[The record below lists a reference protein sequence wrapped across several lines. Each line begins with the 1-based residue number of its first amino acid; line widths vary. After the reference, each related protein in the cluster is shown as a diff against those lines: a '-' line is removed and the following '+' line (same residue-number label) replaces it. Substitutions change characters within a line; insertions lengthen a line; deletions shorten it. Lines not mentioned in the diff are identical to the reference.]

1 MPVSV
6 DTLYVATTV
15 YKEARSEP
23 RQCQVLVAEVVR
35 NRMDDKGKTAQQ
47 IVKERGQFSWT
58 PLLKGRSI
66 RTEYDKIQLHA
77 RNDDKKALKK
87 AVTIAHTVLQPEYD
101 TGNNL
106 YYFHSIRGKSYDVRC
121 GKLYFSHRH
130 K

>member
-1 MPVSV
+1 MPVST
-6 DTLYVATTV
+6 DTLYTAVTV

-35 NRMDDKGKTAQQ
+35 NRMDDRSKTAKQ
-47 IVKERGQFSWT
+47 IVKERGQFSWV
-58 PLLKGRSI
+58 PLLNGRTIES
-66 RTEYDKIQLHA
+66 EYKRLKLKA
-77 RNDDKKALKK
+77 KNDDAKALSN
-87 AVTIAHTVLQPEYD
+87 AVLIAQKVLRPNYD

-106 YYFHSIRGKSYDVRC
+106 FYFHSRKGKPYDVKC

>member
-6 DTLYVATTV
+6 DTLYIATTV

-23 RQCQVLVAEVVR
+23 RQCQVLVAKVVR

-66 RTEYDKIQLHA
+66 RTEYEHIQMKA
-77 RNDDKKALKK
+77 RNDDKRALDH
-87 AVTIAHTVLQPEYD
+87 ATVIAHKVLKPEYD

-106 YYFHSIRGKSYDVRC
+106 YYFHSIKGKKYDVKC
-121 GKLYFSHRH
+121 GKLYFSYKR